1 MENTLPDAAGPSA
14 PLKPAPAATSALV
27 DRARAAGLHLLIS
40 VGVTAAVFAVMIALW
55 YPWPIFVAAGAPQL
69 LLLVSACDV
78 ILGPA
83 LTFVVYRKGKR
94 SLVFDLAVIAALQI
108 GALAYGVHAVHLARP
123 VFMVFA
129 VDRFELVSDADI
141 DAEQLALAPERFR
154 VLSQTGPRVVGAQ
167 LPEDPQERSR
177 LLLAAATKGI
187 DLRLLPRYYT
197 DYDTVRRQGLAKAQ
211 AVARLRQFNPADEV
225 DAALKSVDR
234 AEDAVRWYP
243 VRGGK
248 RDLVAFVDAASGEL
262 LRLVRLQPW
271 AP

>member
-14 PLKPAPAATSALV
+14 PLKPAPAAPSALA

-141 DAEQLALAPERFR
+141 DPEQLALAPERFR